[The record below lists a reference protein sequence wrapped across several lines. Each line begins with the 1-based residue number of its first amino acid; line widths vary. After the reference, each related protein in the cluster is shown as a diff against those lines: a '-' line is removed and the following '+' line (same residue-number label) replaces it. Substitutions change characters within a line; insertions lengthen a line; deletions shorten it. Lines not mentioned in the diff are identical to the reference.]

1 MLAELKA
8 KSQVTIP
15 SGVVSKLNLKKGD
28 FFEVVI
34 ENGRV
39 VLIPVVV
46 YPREYVEKLEREAK
60 SKDGKSEAFS
70 DVDKLINSLEG
81 A

>member
-1 MLAELKA
+1 MLAELKS

-15 SGVVSKLNLKKGD
+15 SGVVSELGLKKGD
-28 FFEVVI
+28 LFEVAA
-34 ENGRV
+34 EHGRV

-60 SKDGKSEAFS
+60 SKDEKSEAFD
-70 DVDKLINSLEG
+70 DVDKLTRSLEEV
-81 A
+81 